1 MLIPWK
7 KVYYFDGE
15 YFPLY
20 QKSTQIGT
28 GNQKSRLLND
38 ADSYTLVEIY
48 LIFVVIYIYIKS
60 GPSINEGMIIPI
72 RDGAINKKCT
82 HLHFLAFIGRLLHF
96 YITRICIY
104 K

>member
-28 GNQKSRLLND
+28 GNKKSRLLND

-48 LIFVVIYIYIKS
+48 LIFRCYLYLYKELS
-60 GPSINEGMIIPI
+60 
-72 RDGAINKKCT
+72 
-82 HLHFLAFIGRLLHF
+82 LH
-96 YITRICIY
+96 
-104 K
+104 